1 MATATVYTISDG
13 VIVEQFDI
21 DYNYAIGEY
30 HGKRNRKGT
39 YYIAKKG
46 VVIPFPEKN
55 RKSEECVSSGGS
67 RAIFLISSINSSL
80 VKSLLSIAFFMSS

>member
-55 RKSEECVSSGGS
+55 RNLKNVFHQQDREQSS
-67 RAIFLISSINSSL
+67 
-80 VKSLLSIAFFMSS
+80 

>member
-55 RKSEECVSSGGS
+55 RSLKNVFHQADREQSS
-67 RAIFLISSINSSL
+67 
-80 VKSLLSIAFFMSS
+80 

>member
-13 VIVEQFDI
+13 VIVEQFDT
-21 DYNYAIGEY
+21 DYNFAIGEY

-55 RKSEECVSSGGS
+55 RNLKNVFHQADRQQSS
-67 RAIFLISSINSSL
+67 
-80 VKSLLSIAFFMSS
+80 